1 MTCCVYS
8 FDGMCPCMDDE
19 RWRCGAKIW
28 FKELVLTTLLQ
39 HTMIGC
45 EDNVATNHEHCSK
58 FYYPD
63 KRLQRNFLD
72 IERNQFMVYK

>member
-19 RWRCGAKIW
+19 CWICRAKIW
-28 FKELVLTTLLQ
+28 FKELALTTLLQ

-45 EDNVATNHEHCSK
+45 EDNVATNPLIMNIVVSSIILTKDCKEIS
-58 FYYPD
+58 
-63 KRLQRNFLD
+63 
-72 IERNQFMVYK
+72 

>member
-45 EDNVATNHEHCSK
+45 EDNVATNRGVATAGVCHTPQK
-58 FYYPD
+58 
-63 KRLQRNFLD
+63 L
-72 IERNQFMVYK
+72 

>member
-39 HTMIGC
+39 HMMIGC
-45 EDNVATNHEHCSK
+45 EDNVATNPVTMNIVVSSIILTKDCKEIS
-58 FYYPD
+58 
-63 KRLQRNFLD
+63 
-72 IERNQFMVYK
+72 

>member
-8 FDGMCPCMDDE
+8 SDGMWPCMDDE

-45 EDNVATNHEHCSK
+45 EDNVATNPLTMNIVVSSIILTKDCKEIS
-58 FYYPD
+58 
-63 KRLQRNFLD
+63 
-72 IERNQFMVYK
+72 

>member
-1 MTCCVYS
+1 MGCAHVWMTSV
-8 FDGMCPCMDDE
+8 
-19 RWRCGAKIW
+19 GAKIW

-63 KRLQRNFLD
+63 KRL
-72 IERNQFMVYK
+72 

>member
-8 FDGMCPCMDDE
+8 SDWMWPCMDDE
-19 RWRCGAKIW
+19 HWRCGAKIW
-28 FKELVLTTLLQ
+28 LEELVLTTLLQ
-39 HTMIGC
+39 HTMINY
-45 EDNVATNHEHCSK
+45 EDIVANDNEHCSK

>member
-28 FKELVLTTLLQ
+28 LKELVLTTLLQ
-39 HTMIGC
+39 HTIIGY
-45 EDNVATNHEHCSK
+45 EDNVANNPLTMNIVVSSIILTKDCKEIS
-58 FYYPD
+58 
-63 KRLQRNFLD
+63 
-72 IERNQFMVYK
+72 